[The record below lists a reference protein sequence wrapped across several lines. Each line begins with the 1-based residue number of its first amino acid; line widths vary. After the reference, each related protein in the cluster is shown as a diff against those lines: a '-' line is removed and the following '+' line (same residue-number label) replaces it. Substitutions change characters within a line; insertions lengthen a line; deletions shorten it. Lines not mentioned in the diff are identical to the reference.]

1 MSTIKL
7 NHKALENDIRELL
20 AQKIIEDYDFSR
32 SVAV

>member
-1 MSTIKL
+1 MTEVKFD
-7 NHKALENDIRELL
+7 HKALENDIRELL